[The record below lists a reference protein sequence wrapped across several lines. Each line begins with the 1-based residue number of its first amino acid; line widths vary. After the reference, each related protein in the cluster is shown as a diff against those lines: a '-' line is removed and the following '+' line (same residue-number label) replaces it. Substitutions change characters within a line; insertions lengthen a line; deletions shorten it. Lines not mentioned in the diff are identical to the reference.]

1 MTCSSGNPGMFRH
14 HSTALKRSR
23 AANSQ
28 MLSIPIMFPGWGG
41 GGGGGGD
48 TNVGVVTGAGTL
60 VESCG

>member
-1 MTCSSGNPGMFRH
+1 MFRH

-28 MLSIPIMFPGWGG
+28 MLSIPILFPGWGG